1 MRPRSLLALAL
12 AIVVGPAV
20 FAARATDGA
29 LPLTR
34 LDGKA
39 FTFEYP
45 KPWRLWNDEASSGAV
60 TVFLERHVPCAG
72 EKVTIVD
79 LMIRTA
85 VEPPD
90 TPTATSDLKE
100 LLEFELSVVDAIEKE
115 RATTQLGKIAGR
127 GVEITGTV
135 DGGKAQMRLVS
146 FFHDLGVAGEPMIPK
161 ARRAFRVT
169 GHWMTACGGEPV
181 LSADESKALEHLLGS
196 IALTNG

>member
-1 MRPRSLLALAL
+1 MAL
-12 AIVVGPAV
+12 AIVVGSTVLA
-20 FAARATDGA
+20 ATDVA
-29 LPLTR
+29 LPLAR

-60 TVFLERHVPCAG
+60 SVSLERHVPCAG

-90 TPTATSDLKE
+90 TPTAASDLKE
-100 LLEFELSVVDAIEKE
+100 LLELELLVVDAIEKE
-115 RATTQLGKIAGR
+115 RSTTQLGKVTGR
-127 GVEITGTV
+127 GVEITGSV

-146 FFHDLGVAGEPMIPK
+146 FFRDLGAAGDTMNPK
-161 ARRAFRVT
+161 TRRAFRVT

-181 LSADESKALEHLLGS
+181 LSAEESSALEHLLGS
-196 IALTNG
+196 IALADG